1 MKLFQSTVS
10 RLAAF
15 AAVPFVALALT
26 AFLSP
31 APVLAETPDITS
43 WYNPFSYGAEG
54 RATEI
59 LQSQYRANLA
69 WHNTATTWAFGLGLA
84 VAVVA
89 AVTKVQEHKR
99 VKDPLIME
107 AAMSAVSLYAKG
119 KGETSDAPTQEAPAK
134 EPVAAN

>member
-1 MKLFQSTVS
+1 MKLFQSTVGK
-10 RLAAF
+10 LALC

-31 APVLAETPDITS
+31 APSLAETPDLFS
-43 WYNPFSYGAEG
+43 WYNPWSYGSEG

-59 LQSQYRANLA
+59 LKSQYQANLA
-69 WHNTATTWAFGLGLA
+69 WHNTTTAWAFGLGLA

-107 AAMSAVSLYAKG
+107 AAMAAVSLYAKG
-119 KGETSDAPTQEAPAK
+119 KGETPAPAQEAPAK